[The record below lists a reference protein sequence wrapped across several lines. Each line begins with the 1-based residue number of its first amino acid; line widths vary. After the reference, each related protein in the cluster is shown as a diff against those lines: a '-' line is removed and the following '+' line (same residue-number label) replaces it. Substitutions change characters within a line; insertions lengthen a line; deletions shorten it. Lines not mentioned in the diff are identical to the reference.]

1 MAVIHET
8 TLKPT
13 KLELLTAWLPDQPW
27 YTGSGQAPELARAGG
42 FRLDD
47 PQGAVGIEFVVVTD
61 RSGELPRAYLVPFTY
76 RGAPL
81 DGAEAGLVGTMEHG
95 VLGRRWVYDGTH
107 DPVLVAQLLAFVQGR
122 VEAQAQNSS
131 DARDDSVVRWLSE
144 GAGIGSA
151 AMVGAP
157 RPVHGPQGTDVT
169 VETVVGAAAKGA
181 APDGSVGAGP
191 VVGLHVRRV
200 LEPLVEGD
208 APGGAAV
215 PGGCLGSVTA
225 VWRAVDGTEQRGV
238 FVTVSAGLR

>member
-27 YTGSGQAPELARAGG
+27 YAGSAQAPELARAGG

-47 PQGAVGIEFVVVTD
+47 PQGEVGIEFVVVTD
-61 RSGELPRAYLVPFTY
+61 RSGGLARAYLVPFTY

-144 GAGIGSA
+144 AAGIGA
-151 AMVGAP
+151 AAVVGAP
-157 RPVHGPQGTDVT
+157 RPVSGPHGTDVT
-169 VETVVGAAAKGA
+169 VETAVEGA
-181 APDGSVGAGP
+181 APGGAVGAGP

-208 APGGAAV
+208 GPGGAAA
-215 PGGCLGSVTA
+215 PEGCLGSVTA
-225 VWRAVDGTEQRGV
+225 VWRAADGTEQRGV
-238 FVTVSAGLR
+238 FATVSAGAR